1 MQMHIRHETV
11 YRYDRPQKHAV
22 QQLRL
27 TPRRDP
33 WQHTLRWAISS
44 PGHSVEQQDAYGN
57 VCHLVSVDA
66 PSAELRVVAQGIVE
80 VDSTGGLLPA
90 EDSLLSPQVFLRATS
105 LTDPTQALRA
115 FAGRACPRLAPH
127 RREAGSA
134 APIPEVRDLLD
145 LAAAVRD
152 AVRYQPGSSDVQHA
166 AADALERGC
175 GVCQDHAHLFVASCR
190 VLGIPA
196 RYVSGYLYTGDAMVA
211 SHAWADAWLGGNEG
225 WYSLDVTHGA
235 AAGPL
240 HCRLAVG
247 RDYLDAS
254 PVRGMRGG
262 GGEEEMKVSVFVA
275 RSPQEQQQQLHQQQI
290 NQNQQ
295 QQQQQQQ

>member
-11 YRYDRPQKHAV
+11 YRYDRPLAHTV

-33 WQHTLRWAISS
+33 WQRTLRWAVTA
-44 PGHSVEQQDAYGN
+44 PGNSVEQQDAYGN
-57 VCHLVSVDA
+57 VCHLISVA
-66 PSAELRVVAQGIVE
+66 KPQTEIRVVAHGIVE

-90 EDSLLSPQVFLRATS
+90 EETRLSPQVFLRATE
-105 LTDPTQALRA
+105 LTEPSQALRA

-127 RREAGSA
+127 RRESGAA
-134 APIPEVRDLLD
+134 APVPEVADLLD
-145 LAAAVRD
+145 LAAAVRE
-152 AVRYQPGSSDVQHA
+152 AVRYQPGAGDVQDSA
-166 AADALERGC
+166 AVALERGS
-175 GVCQDHAHLFVASCR
+175 GVCQDHAHVFIAGCR

-196 RYVSGYLYTGDAMVA
+196 RYVSGYLYAGESMVA
-211 SHAWADAWLGGNEG
+211 SHAWADAWLGDSCG

-235 AAGPL
+235 PAGPL

-254 PVRGMRGG
+254 PVRGMRAG
-262 GGEEEMKVSVFVA
+262 GGEEELKVSVFVA
-275 RSPQEQQQQLHQQQI
+275 RSPQEQQLHQQQHGR
-290 NQNQQ
+290 QDQQ
-295 QQQQQQQ
+295 QQQQQQ